1 MKHFWHCLRVFLKYH
16 SSQSS
21 TDVVEA
27 IQCAIRRGAIKT
39 SFPDSLLNNLESIR
53 GVQPCIYAGFDP
65 SSDSLH
71 IGNLLI
77 VCTLLRFHLH
87 GFKIIFLVGSATSR
101 LGDPSGRSVERDR
114 LSLDEI
120 QSNSQCIQFTLKSIL
135 RNFEKIKISLNST
148 NGLSTPA
155 VLDNTDW
162 YHQMNVLDFFD
173 AVGRAFRLR
182 HMMDKQC
189 IRERIH
195 REGMSYAEFSYQTLQ
210 AYDWLHLYEKFGC
223 LLQIGGADQTGNIHS
238 GHDLIRFFHNQSAYG
253 LLVPLMLSSTGEKI
267 GKSVGSS
274 LWLSSSRTSSFV
286 FYQYFLQLTDKE
298 ANSMMKLFSFCSEAD
313 LERILDDHCQ
323 QPEKRIAQRFLADQ
337 LTLLVHSE
345 SGLALAK
352 RITEILFD
360 HRLHGIGDLDENDL
374 NILCREV
381 PGVQLSRQALP
392 ISAISLALKAGC
404 FDDVNTAERTINQGG
419 FHVNNFKITNT
430 TLCLTGNE
438 LYSLSNLLTVLRIG
452 RRKHFIYCFDESLA
466 VRSKTSRTIR
476 TLCASRNID
485 LIGTCRVLVIGA
497 GGLGCEL
504 LKDLALSGFRN
515 IHVIDM
521 DTIDLSNLNRQFLFR
536 QKDIGKSKAIVAAE
550 AIERRLPFCSV
561 TPHFCRIEEKPL
573 SFYESFA
580 VIVAGLDSISARRW
594 INRTLVRLLRYDD
607 KGELDMAS
615 VIPLVDGGT
624 EGFKGSVRVILP
636 GLSPCVECL
645 LELYPPPVQYQL
657 CTIANT
663 PRSPEHC
670 IEYVKRIAWSE
681 KHPFGDMEIDG
692 DNEAHIQWIY
702 NEAVKRAGA
711 FGIHGVTIRLTKGVI
726 KNIIPAV
733 SSTNAVIAA
742 ACALEVFKLVSSSAM
757 PLENY
762 MNFQDGEGIYMG
774 AVLLERDENCELCSR
789 KPITL
794 TFNENDTLENVC
806 NVLKTDSRF
815 EFTSPSITYMHGTC
829 RALYVPSLP
838 GFENLSR
845 GNLTK
850 TLKELGLMNG
860 EEIYVSDPSLKSTL
874 TFRLSI
880 LTAAQIES

>member
-27 IQCAIRRGAIKT
+27 VQCAIRRGAIKT

-65 SSDSLH
+65 SGDSLH
-71 IGNLLI
+71 IGNL
-77 VCTLLRFHLH
+77 
-87 GFKIIFLVGSATSR
+87 ATSR

-120 QSNSQCIQFTLKSIL
+120 QSNSQCIEFTLKSIL

-148 NGLSTPA
+148 NVLSTPA

-286 FYQYFLQLTDKE
+286 FYQYFLQLTDEE
-298 ANSMMKLFSFCSEAD
+298 AKSMMKLFSFCSEAD

-419 FHVNNFKITNT
+419 FHVNNFKITNPT
-430 TLCLTGNE
+430 IVSMNRWHCVRK
-438 LYSLSNLLTVLRIG
+438 LL
-452 RRKHFIYCFDESLA
+452 E
-466 VRSKTSRTIR
+466 RSGPFAHPEFVPSVE
-476 TLCASRNID
+476 NID

-504 LKDLALSGFRN
+504 LKDL
-515 IHVIDM
+515 VM
-521 DTIDLSNLNRQFLFR
+521 PFLDFEAFM

-561 TPHFCRIEEKPL
+561 TPYVHFCRIEEKPL

-733 SSTNAVIAA
+733 SSTNAVIAGR
-742 ACALEVFKLVSSSAM
+742 SSAM

>member
-21 TDVVEA
+21 ADVVEA
-27 IQCAIRRGAIKT
+27 VQCAIRRGAIKT

-87 GFKIIFLVGSATSR
+87 GFKIIFLIGSATSR
-101 LGDPSGRSVERDR
+101 LGDPSGRSMERDR

-120 QSNSQCIQFTLKSIL
+120 QSNSQCIQYTLKSIL
-135 RNFEKIKISLNST
+135 RNFEKIKISLNLT
-148 NGLSTPA
+148 NALSTPV

-173 AVGRAFRLR
+173 VVGRAFRLR

-286 FYQYFLQLTDKE
+286 FYQYFLQLTDKD
-298 ANSMMKLFSFCSEAD
+298 ANSMMKLFSFCSDGD
-313 LERILDDHCQ
+313 LERILAEHCQ

-360 HRLHGIGDLDENDL
+360 HSLHGIGDLDENDL
-374 NILCREV
+374 NVLCHEV
-381 PGVQLSRQALP
+381 PSVQLSRQALP

-404 FDDVNTAERTINQGG
+404 FDDVNTAERTIHQGG
-419 FHVNNFKITNT
+419 FHVNNLKITHP

-452 RRKHFIYCFDESLA
+452 RRKHFI
-466 VRSKTSRTIR
+466 VRWK
-476 TLCASRNID
+476 
-485 LIGTCRVLVIGA
+485 
-497 GGLGCEL
+497 
-504 LKDLALSGFRN
+504 
-515 IHVIDM
+515 
-521 DTIDLSNLNRQFLFR
+521 
-536 QKDIGKSKAIVAAE
+536 
-550 AIERRLPFCSV
+550 
-561 TPHFCRIEEKPL
+561 
-573 SFYESFA
+573 
-580 VIVAGLDSISARRW
+580 
-594 INRTLVRLLRYDD
+594 
-607 KGELDMAS
+607 
-615 VIPLVDGGT
+615 
-624 EGFKGSVRVILP
+624 
-636 GLSPCVECL
+636 
-645 LELYPPPVQYQL
+645 
-657 CTIANT
+657 
-663 PRSPEHC
+663 
-670 IEYVKRIAWSE
+670 
-681 KHPFGDMEIDG
+681 
-692 DNEAHIQWIY
+692 
-702 NEAVKRAGA
+702 
-711 FGIHGVTIRLTKGVI
+711 
-726 KNIIPAV
+726 
-733 SSTNAVIAA
+733 
-742 ACALEVFKLVSSSAM
+742 
-757 PLENY
+757 
-762 MNFQDGEGIYMG
+762 
-774 AVLLERDENCELCSR
+774 
-789 KPITL
+789 
-794 TFNENDTLENVC
+794 
-806 NVLKTDSRF
+806 
-815 EFTSPSITYMHGTC
+815 
-829 RALYVPSLP
+829 
-838 GFENLSR
+838 
-845 GNLTK
+845 
-850 TLKELGLMNG
+850 
-860 EEIYVSDPSLKSTL
+860 
-874 TFRLSI
+874 
-880 LTAAQIES
+880 